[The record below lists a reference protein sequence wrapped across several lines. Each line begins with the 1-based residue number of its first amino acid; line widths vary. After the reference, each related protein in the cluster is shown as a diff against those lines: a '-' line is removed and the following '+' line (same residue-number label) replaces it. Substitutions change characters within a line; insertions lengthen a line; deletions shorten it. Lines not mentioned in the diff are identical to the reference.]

1 MRKYGA
7 SGTLQDRRVVFR
19 ARGKLDISAR
29 PPVPPAATPSRRSR
43 EVTFMPQHE
52 IQGDNHLDA
61 GHHMLATISTSAI
74 TVR

>member
-19 ARGKLDISAR
+19 ARGELDKSAGL
-29 PPVPPAATPSRRSR
+29 PVTPAATLSRRSR
-43 EVTFMPQHE
+43 DVMFMPQRE

-61 GHHMLATISTSAI
+61 GHHMLAKLSTSAI
-74 TVR
+74 TLR